1 MDTAG
6 LALPTAVGMNCS
18 LRYSSLSR
26 APQMAMNEL
35 INTVMKEVVGI
46 EPSCPVE
53 NYDILP
59 AASCQD
65 APSFG
70 RLDLKQE
77 TCAEFMDA
85 TLKTSKATVGQ
96 ICDGFLSVQTLT
108 QMKSLFWKSHA
119 WYMPPSG
126 YDPDKTLGVEL
137 CKGTC
142 GAAGAGPCWLNGAIQ
157 PWCMP
162 VSDVAIAQAS
172 TIVI

>member
-1 MDTAG
+1 
-6 LALPTAVGMNCS
+6 
-18 LRYSSLSR
+18 
-26 APQMAMNEL
+26 MAMNEL

-46 EPSCPVE
+46 EPSCPIE

-70 RLDLKQE
+70 RIDLKQL
-77 TCAEFMDA
+77 TCAAFLDA
-85 TLKTSKATVGQ
+85 TLKSVGKNVSAGQ
-96 ICDGFLSVQTLT
+96 ICDGILNVNTLT
-108 QMKSLFWKSHA
+108 QLKSLFWKSHA

-142 GAAGAGPCWLNGAIQ
+142 GAAGSGPCWLSGAIQ
-157 PWCMP
+157 PWCTP
-162 VSDVAIAQAS
+162 VSEAPIAQAS